1 MELREIEIFL
11 TLAEELHFG
20 RAAARLHLTQARVS
34 QVIARQER
42 QIGGLLFDRSNRRQ
56 VRLTPLGRQLCADL
70 RPVHAHLR
78 DSLERA
84 RLAARGKAV
93 RLRVGMM
100 PFNVPDLHHYWEAFR
115 SQHPECELQIRR
127 APYVEPFERLRDGD
141 MDVFVAWLPVDEPDL
156 TVGPV
161 LFHDPRVLAVA
172 ADHELAGRPEIPVE
186 ALGDFGHAMPPGM
199 PDGWEDGYL
208 SFHTPR
214 GKAIERIESATDAD
228 ELINLVITGEIV
240 HPFPSHVTRY
250 WSMSHV
256 KFVPMPEM
264 GTIPYALVW
273 RRDDENE
280 LVRALARTV
289 RTIGALHF

>member
-1 MELREIEIFL
+1 MEMREIEIFL

-34 QVIARQER
+34 QVIGRQER
-42 QIGGLLFDRSNRRQ
+42 QLGGLLFDRSNRRQ

-70 RPVHAHLR
+70 RPLHAHLR

-84 RLAARGKAV
+84 RLAARGKTA

-100 PFNVPDLHHYWEAFR
+100 PFNVPDLHRYWEAFR
-115 SQHPECELQIRR
+115 SRHPEWELQIRS
-127 APYVEPFERLRDGD
+127 APYVEPFARLRDGD
-141 MDVFVAWLPVDEPDL
+141 MDVFVTWLPVDEPDL

-172 ADHELAGRPEIPVE
+172 ADHELAGRREVPFE
-186 ALGDFGHAMPPGM
+186 ALADFAHAMI
-199 PDGWEDGYL
+199 PDMADYWEDAYL
-208 SFHTPR
+208 SFYTPR
-214 GKAIERIESATDAD
+214 GKTIERVDWVTNSD
-228 ELINLVITGEIV
+228 ELINLVINGEIV

-256 KFVPMPEM
+256 RFVPVPEM

-273 RRDDENE
+273 RRDAENE
-280 LVRALARTV
+280 LVRALAGTV
-289 RTIGALHF
+289 RDIGALHF